1 MLALTMLAAHT
12 VAAIA
17 MITFEVV
24 IKVGAAVAAAAAAVV
39 VAVAVVGSCEGPEAR
54 QRLLP
59 YLMRE
64 CSARRKDL
72 REYASV
78 NTNYIP

>member
-24 IKVGAAVAAAAAAVV
+24 IKVGVA
-39 VAVAVVGSCEGPEAR
+39 VAVAVVGSCESPEAR
-54 QRLLP
+54 QCLLP

-72 REYASV
+72 REYAALV
-78 NTNYIP
+78 NTNFIP